1 MKKLIYFS
9 ILLLFASCS
18 IKTHYLQTG
27 SKTYPATKVENI
39 LIYSKTPEKAYDV
52 IGSVAIMAASGEE
65 HAVKV
70 LKKKAAELG
79 ADAIIDIKLDKF
91 NSFSQAT
98 GISGTAIKFK

>member
-1 MKKLIYFS
+1 MKKFIYLS
-9 ILLLFASCS
+9 ILLVLASCS

-27 SKTYPATKVENI
+27 SKIYPATKAENI
-39 LIYSKTPEKAYDV
+39 LIYSSTPEKPYDI

-70 LKKKAAELG
+70 LKKKAAEPG
-79 ADAIIDIKLDKF
+79 ADAIIDISLDKF